1 MNNGFL
7 LLALFSVV
15 IASFSQV
22 MLKLGAG
29 KTYNS
34 KIREYLNIYV
44 ISGYGMLFV
53 SMIITVVAYSRLS
66 YLSVPVVEAGNICDP
81 FCIWSVRMELS
92 IQQIF
97 VSVYLLAQ
105 IYPLSAATYL

>member
-7 LLALFSVV
+7 LLALLSVV

-34 KIREYLNIYV
+34 KIREYLNVYV
-44 ISGYGMLFV
+44 ITGYGMLFV
-53 SMIITVVAYSRLS
+53 SMVITIVAYSHLS
-66 YLSVPVVEAGNICDP
+66 YLSVPVVEAVAYVLVP
-81 FCIWSVRMELS
+81 VLS
-92 IQQIF
+92 YFIF
-97 VSVYLLAQ
+97 KEKLTKRKILGILFILTGIVIYYL
-105 IYPLSAATYL
+105 

>member
-22 MLKLGAG
+22 VLKLGAG

-34 KIREYLNIYV
+34 KIREYLNVYV
-44 ISGYGMLFV
+44 ITGYGMLFI
-53 SMIITVVAYSRLS
+53 SMVITVVVYSRLS
-66 YLSVPVVEAGNICDP
+66 YLSVPVIEAVGYVLVP
-81 FCIWSVRMELS
+81 VLS
-92 IQQIF
+92 YFIF
-97 VSVYLLAQ
+97 KEKFTKRKLLGIVFILTGIVIYYL
-105 IYPLSAATYL
+105 

>member
-66 YLSVPVVEAGNICDP
+66 YLSVPVVEAVGYILVP
-81 FCIWSVRMELS
+81 ILS
-92 IQQIF
+92 YFIF
-97 VSVYLLAQ
+97 KEKLTKRKLLGILFILAGIVIYYL
-105 IYPLSAATYL
+105 

>member
-7 LLALFSVV
+7 LLALLSVT

-34 KIREYLNIYV
+34 KVREYLNFYV
-44 ISGYGMLFV
+44 ITGYGMLFV
-53 SMIITVVAYSRLS
+53 SMILTIAAYSHLS
-66 YLSVPVVEAGNICDP
+66 YLSVPVVEAVGYVLVPILSY
-81 FCIWSVRMELS
+81 FIFKEKLTKRKLIGIGCI
-92 IQQIF
+92 
-97 VSVYLLAQ
+97 LLGIL
-105 IYPLSAATYL
+105 IYYT

>member
-7 LLALFSVV
+7 LLALLSVV

-34 KIREYLNIYV
+34 KIREYLNVYV
-44 ISGYGMLFV
+44 ITGYGMLFV
-53 SMIITVVAYSRLS
+53 SMVITIVAYSHLS
-66 YLSVPVVEAGNICDP
+66 YLSVPVVEAVGYVLVPI
-81 FCIWSVRMELS
+81 LS
-92 IQQIF
+92 YFIF
-97 VSVYLLAQ
+97 KEKLSKRKLTGILFILTGIFIYYL
-105 IYPLSAATYL
+105 

>member
-7 LLALFSVV
+7 LLALLSVV

-44 ISGYGMLFV
+44 ITGYGMLFV
-53 SMIITVVAYSRLS
+53 SMVITIVAYSHLS
-66 YLSVPVVEAGNICDP
+66 YLSVPVVEAVGYVLVP
-81 FCIWSVRMELS
+81 VLS
-92 IQQIF
+92 YFIF
-97 VSVYLLAQ
+97 REKLTKRKILGILFILAGIVIYYL
-105 IYPLSAATYL
+105 